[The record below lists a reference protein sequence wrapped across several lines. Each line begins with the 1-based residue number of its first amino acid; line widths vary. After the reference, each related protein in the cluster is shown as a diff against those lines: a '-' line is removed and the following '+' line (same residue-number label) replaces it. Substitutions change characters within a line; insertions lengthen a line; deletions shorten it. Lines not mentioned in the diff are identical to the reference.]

1 MFGQNKCHFKPKQIS
16 RFYLLCIS
24 GHGTLQKTKL
34 KNLDVWILIFWY
46 SIFGCISS
54 LAVSA
59 IFEKMSLPSS
69 ARDWGFLL
77 GHCIGGAVFV
87 ASVRVA
93 QQMASL
99 MTISLALGFH
109 MVWYLVAQE
118 IFFFEKSTTLGTI
131 IEIIGTL
138 LVVVSAVLE
147 PVRKIIVHRQTKNSP
162 EDSDEAFTKPEK

>member
-1 MFGQNKCHFKPKQIS
+1 MSFHTSYTFHDCEEKN
-16 RFYLLCIS
+16 LLYIS

-59 IFEKMSLPSS
+59 IFEKMNLPSS
-69 ARDWGFLL
+69 TRDWGLL
-77 GHCIGGAVFV
+77 IGHCIGGAVFV

-118 IFFFEKSTTLGTI
+118 IFFFEKSTTVGTI
-131 IEIIGTL
+131 IEITGTL

-147 PVRKIIVHRQTKNSP
+147 PMRKIAVHHQSKSNP
-162 EDSDEAFTKPEK
+162 DEAVTELDE